1 MSKPLKRCKIIIV
14 FSGLIML
21 FSCASA
27 PKSGGKKVSTV
38 YSDSSDSETQTA
50 IPSGKRRK
58 MKQYFSNIDENIIAE
73 VENGSPS
80 SLRRAASSLRKSEL
94 EYTES
99 EKILLAIASG
109 IMQIVWSTERIDWE
123 APKLE
128 GTTSYTGAIN
138 SAQEGIYDTSTGN
151 FDFLSIVLPSLAVI
165 TCSDVS
171 GFFLQSQEALRNA
184 LSMRQDSV
192 LAAYLL
198 GMLYKKNK
206 MYEEALP
213 YLKSAYSN
221 APDCFQTGFES
232 ADCMRLAGHIKESN
246 AAAAALLEKY
256 PSNLSLLK
264 LCAETA
270 FTLKNLSAAE
280 DYIARLLQQDPSD
293 LDSVL
298 FRARILIGRQDYIH
312 AMPLLDVYSRQDNSS
327 KDYLLLRAQI
337 QYDWSKNTGAA
348 IATIENALKNY
359 PGDKDIMLF
368 AAKLSG
374 ESGFSVAGKYSDE
387 YADEVL
393 KSDPNNESAL
403 QFALNGFIRK
413 QVWEKA
419 YTLSSAMLKNQTLSN
434 TALFSHIR
442 VCLALKKYDEALN
455 LISPLYRTQ
464 SSDEEVVQCY
474 ITVMSETGR
483 ETQALN
489 LINQLLPSASTR
501 MKSFLYYRKSLLQN
515 TESAAL
521 ADLRSSLISNPRN
534 SDALF
539 RLYEIYY
546 KKSDLRK
553 AQYYLKQVI
562 ALNPN
567 DAKMRTLNEQLE
579 AQIK

>member
-1 MSKPLKRCKIIIV
+1 VRTSLKRCKIIIV
-14 FSGLIML
+14 FSGFLVL

-27 PKSGGKKVSTV
+27 PKSGGKQVSTV
-38 YSDSSDSETQTA
+38 YSNTYDNETQTA
-50 IPSGKRRK
+50 IPSGKKRK
-58 MKQYFSNIDENIIAE
+58 MKQYFSNINENIIAE
-73 VENGSPS
+73 VETGSPS
-80 SLRRAASSLRKSEL
+80 TLRRAASSLRKSEL

-109 IMQIVWSTERIDWE
+109 IMQIAWNTERIDWE
-123 APKLE
+123 SPKPE
-128 GTTSYTGAIN
+128 GNTSYTGAIN
-138 SAQEGIYDTSTGN
+138 SAREGIYDTSTGN
-151 FDFLSIVLPSLAVI
+151 VDFLSIVLPSLAVI

-171 GFFLQSQEALRNA
+171 PFFTQAQDALKNA

-198 GMLYKKNK
+198 GMLYKKSR

-213 YLKSAYSN
+213 YLKSAYAN
-221 APDCFQTGFES
+221 APDCLQAGFNY
-232 ADCMRLAGHIKESN
+232 ADCMRLTGQIKESN
-246 AAAAALLEKY
+246 IAAATLLERY

-270 FTLKNLSAAE
+270 FALKNLPAAE
-280 DYIARLLQQDPSD
+280 DYIARLLQQNPSD
-293 LDSVL
+293 LESLL
-298 FRARILIGRQDYIH
+298 FRARILIAKQDYIH

-359 PGDKDIMLF
+359 PGDKDVMLF
-368 AAKLSG
+368 AARLSG
-374 ESGFSVAGKYSDE
+374 ESGLPVAGKQADE

-393 KSDPNNESAL
+393 KSDPNNEAAL

-413 QVWEKA
+413 QNWEKA
-419 YTLSSAMLKNQTLSN
+419 YALSSAMLKNQNVSN

-442 VCLALKKYDEALN
+442 ICLALKKYDEAWNRIL
-455 LISPLYRTQ
+455 PVYRAQ
-464 SSDEEVVQCY
+464 SSDEEVLQCY
-474 ITVMSETGR
+474 IAVTAETGR
-483 ETQALN
+483 EAQALT

-501 MKSFLYYRKSLLQN
+501 MKSFLYYRRSLLQS

-546 KKSDLRK
+546 KKSDFSK

-567 DAKMRTLNEQLE
+567 DTAMRVLNEQLE
-579 AQIK
+579 SRIK